1 MSSLLDAL
9 SPQLVPITLPHPEL
23 QPWAFPAKPSSRTLC
38 RTIVLGLVLRLRS
51 MVDSILAAGVVL
63 VEPVDLLVQSL
74 ELLLEEMLWELSR
87 LLMDF
92 EFEWV
97 VTARS

>member
-1 MSSLLDAL
+1 
-9 SPQLVPITLPHPEL
+9 
-23 QPWAFPAKPSSRTLC
+23 
-38 RTIVLGLVLRLRS
+38 
-51 MVDSILAAGVVL
+51 MVDSILVL
-63 VEPVDLLVQSL
+63 VEPVDLLVRSL